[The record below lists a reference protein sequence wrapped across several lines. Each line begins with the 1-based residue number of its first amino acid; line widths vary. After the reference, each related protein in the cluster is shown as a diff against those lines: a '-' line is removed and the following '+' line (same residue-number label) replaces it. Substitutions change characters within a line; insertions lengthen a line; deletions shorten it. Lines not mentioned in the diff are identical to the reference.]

1 MPSTR
6 RLENRTTLSQRA
18 AQRRRQLRRR
28 RLGALALAA
37 AIIAAASFVLAGGL
51 SPGRAGASRLRVGAR
66 IAARGQRQHTT
77 GPGPG
82 HTADGGPG
90 SDRRLTAPGS
100 GRRVSDA
107 GGGRLRAAGTQ
118 RYAVG
123 LITLHLVEPNRT
135 ATLRDG
141 QVIPRELTT
150 FVRYPAAGRPEDG
163 RDLPGAPPAAGPF
176 PLIVFGHG
184 FDISPNFYAGL
195 LRYWT
200 SRGFV
205 VAAPEF
211 PLEKPNAP
219 GGGPDED
226 DLPNQPG
233 DMTFLITK
241 LLAMSAA
248 ANGPLSG
255 LINSG
260 QIAVAGQS
268 DGGDTALAV
277 AYDPPYRDPLVRAAV
292 ILSGAEIPMLPA
304 YTIAPG
310 GPPLLAT
317 QGTADNINPPSAT
330 YQFYDPAPPPKFLL
344 LLLGAGHLPPYSSD
358 QAALSV
364 VERVSTDFLRYYL
377 QGKGTLSAM
386 EHAGQVPG
394 VASLQADP

>member
-1 MPSTR
+1 M
-6 RLENRTTLSQRA
+6 RA
-18 AQRRRQLRRR
+18 AQRRRRVLRRR
-28 RLGALALAA
+28 VGAATLAA
-37 AIIAAASFVLAGGL
+37 VAAAVGMALAGGL
-51 SPGRAGASRLRVGAR
+51 APGRAGSHPASRSGGRGLATSRRV
-66 IAARGQRQHTT
+66 ARGRATKGSHRGSRARSRGASET
-77 GPGPG
+77 GRGL
-82 HTADGGPG
+82 
-90 SDRRLTAPGS
+90 RPGS
-100 GRRVSDA
+100 GPGELGQAPGQSQAVGVERF
-107 GGGRLRAAGTQ
+107 
-118 RYAVG
+118 AVG
-123 LITLHLVEPNRT
+123 LITLHLMEPGRT
-135 ATLRDG
+135 ATLLDG

-150 FVRYPAAGRPEDG
+150 FVRYPAAGRPEDHL
-163 RDLPGAPPAAGPF
+163 DLPGATPAAGPF

-184 FDISPNFYAGL
+184 FDVSPNFYASL

-219 GGGPDED
+219 DGPDRA
-226 DLPNQPG
+226 DLPNEPG
-233 DMTFLITK
+233 DVSFLIAK

-248 ANGPLSG
+248 GDGPLRG
-255 LINSG
+255 LIDPH
-260 QIAVAGQS
+260 QVAVAGQS

-304 YTIAPG
+304 FRIESG

-317 QGTADNINPPSAT
+317 QGTDDDINPPSAT

-344 LLLGAGHLPPYSSD
+344 LLEGAGHLPPYSSD
-358 QAALSV
+358 HAALSV
-364 VERVSTDFLRYYL
+364 VERVSTDFLAHYL
-377 QGKGTLSAM
+377 QGRGTLAAM